1 MKIYEKVEQGSQEW
15 LDLRKGKMTASH
27 ADAIGTAGKG
37 LDTYIRK
44 MMAESY
50 SRAEKE
56 QYTNEDMERGKE
68 LEDQARSIYAINNG
82 VEVSQVGFIEHSQY
96 AGCSPDSLVG
106 EDGGLEI
113 KCPKDEVYF
122 EYLLDEEKAIDSK
135 YIWQIQMNLLITGR
149 KWWDF
154 MAYNPNFE
162 KSSFIF
168 RILPDEE
175 KINKLKIG
183 LMTGEEKIK
192 HIRAMITAN
201 LIK

>member
-1 MKIYEKVEQGSQEW
+1 M
-15 LDLRKGKMTASH
+15 
-27 ADAIGTAGKG
+27 AGAAN
-37 LDTYIRK
+37 R
-44 MMAESY
+44 
-50 SRAEKE
+50 
-56 QYTNEDMERGKE
+56 
-68 LEDQARSIYAINNG
+68 
-82 VEVSQVGFIEHSQY
+82 HSFD
-96 AGCSPDSLVG
+96 P
-106 EDGGLEI
+106 
-113 KCPKDEVYF
+113 
-122 EYLLDEEKAIDSK
+122 YLLDEEKAIDSK